1 MNADPVGRSPTVAEG
16 VTAATVIVC
25 GNEHWCAFLYRTREA
40 CQASARQLAEE
51 KQAEQ
56 LKLDP
61 YR

>member
-1 MNADPVGRSPTVAEG
+1 MNADPVGRSPTIAEG
-16 VTAATVIVC
+16 VTAATVVVC
-25 GNEHWCAFLYRTREA
+25 GDEHWCAFLYRRREA
-40 CQASARQLAEE
+40 CQASARPLAEE